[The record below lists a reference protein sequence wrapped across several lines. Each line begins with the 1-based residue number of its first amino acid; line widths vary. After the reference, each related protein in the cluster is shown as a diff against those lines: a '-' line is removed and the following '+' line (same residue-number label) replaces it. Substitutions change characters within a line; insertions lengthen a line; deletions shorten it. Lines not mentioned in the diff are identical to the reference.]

1 MIGLFFIWQIG
12 LLGHLWHRFFL
23 VEYQEVIQYDSIL
36 ILIGYSLPYLLL
48 WMSIFSGATLYL
60 NQLNNNLLFE
70 VMSSKGEESV
80 MYGVLHQIGNSN
92 LTIPFTLFLI
102 FLSYVTAADSNISAM
117 STISE
122 KRKDNTD
129 EEASIGTKII
139 WGLVI
144 GGLTYIMLSTKG
156 LDGIRILSVLG
167 GFPALFIIIAAGI
180 SLVKILLNKKMI
192 SVEEQE

>member
-1 MIGLFFIWQIG
+1 
-12 LLGHLWHRFFL
+12 
-23 VEYQEVIQYDSIL
+23 
-36 ILIGYSLPYLLL
+36 
-48 WMSIFSGATLYL
+48 MSIFSGATLYL